1 MLSLILQRV
10 FAAGFMGLM
19 MLSPA
24 MASDLMFG
32 TLQFRATIGSMPSS
46 AGYLSITNHG
56 AMADRLLAAESSLSR
71 KTELHTMEVTNGV
84 MKMRQ
89 IDGGIAIPAGK
100 TIQLAPGGFH
110 VMLIGLKAPLNADEH
125 YQVTL
130 VFEKAGKIKLTG
142 LAKRPADL
150 KIPSSH
156 SAATPRHRSPTCSQ
170 NPSFQSPCRI
180 KGSATSRHF
189 RPPQM
194 LVSARLVA
202 VPSNPAR
209 IKIATG

>member
-1 MLSLILQRV
+1 MLSLILQRI
-10 FAAGFMGLM
+10 FAAVFMGLM

-32 TLQFRATIGSMPSS
+32 MLQFRATIGSMPSS

-56 AMADRLLAAESSLSR
+56 AMDDRLLAAESSLSR

-110 VMLIGLKAPLNADEH
+110 VMLIGLKAPLNANKN

-150 KIPSSH
+150 KMPSSH
-156 SAATPRHRSPTCSQ
+156 SPDAHSPDAHSSSK
-170 NPSFQSPCRI
+170 NSMVMP
-180 KGSATSRHF
+180 K
-189 RPPQM
+189 
-194 LVSARLVA
+194 
-202 VPSNPAR
+202 SN
-209 IKIATG
+209 

>member
-1 MLSLILQRV
+1 MLSLGLQRIFSAV
-10 FAAGFMGLM
+10 FMGLM

-32 TLQFRATIGSMPSS
+32 ALQFRATIGSMPSS
-46 AGYLSITNHG
+46 AAYLSITNHG
-56 AMADRLLAAESSLSR
+56 GTADRLLAVESVLAR
-71 KTELHTMEVTNGV
+71 KTELHTMDFTNGV

-110 VMLIGLKAPLNADEH
+110 VMLIGLKAALNADKN

-130 VFEKAGKIKLTG
+130 MFEKAGKVKLTG

-150 KIPSSH
+150 KMPDAHSPVAQSSDAH
-156 SAATPRHRSPTCSQ
+156 SMDMP
-170 NPSFQSPCRI
+170 
-180 KGSATSRHF
+180 
-189 RPPQM
+189 
-194 LVSARLVA
+194 
-202 VPSNPAR
+202 
-209 IKIATG
+209 KIN